1 MYKRQDEY
9 CNRGDYPGF
18 TTYNNFSRL
27 AYECKKAMPDKL
39 VQAYVYSGTG
49 SASEVEGKQPG
60 EFIDY
65 GIQDYGRYSD
75 LSGSYPGMAKSG
87 MIQASSEF
95 ARGSIISESRARQ
108 IVTDGYGGT
117 MIFSLNPGNGYVSR
131 FNNITV
137 PFYGEETVQT
147 GSYAKDW

>member
-1 MYKRQDEY
+1 MFFDDEY

-18 TTYNNFSRL
+18 TNYNNFARL

-39 VQAYVYSGTG
+39 VEAYAYSGTS
-49 SASEVEGKQPG
+49 SAQQIEGIQG
-60 EFIDY
+60 VDY
-65 GIQDYGRYSD
+65 AIQDYGAYYD
-75 LSGSYPGMAKSG
+75 LSGSYPGLSKSG

-95 ARGSIISESRARQ
+95 AQGRIISSSTAKR
-108 IVTDGYGGT
+108 IVDEGYGGT
-117 MIFSLNPGNGYVSR
+117 MIFSLNPKNGYASR
-131 FNNITV
+131 FSNFTV